1 MAKMKLKQ
9 NCWVAVMDGEKAL
22 VLRNIG
28 DAVHI
33 NLQVVRDIERDNP
46 ANREQSSDRPGRLND
61 GVTHHKSAV
70 QETDWHRLEKD
81 RFAIEI
87 ANRLQIWARK
97 GQFSELVLI
106 APPHT
111 LGAVRKAIP
120 GSFGAEII
128 AELDKDLTSHTVAD
142 IEAHI
147 LKQ

>member
-1 MAKMKLKQ
+1 MKLKQ
-9 NCWVAVMDGEKAL
+9 NCWVATMDGEKAL
-22 VLRNIG
+22 FLRNIG
-28 DAVHI
+28 DDVHI
-33 NLQVVRDIERDNP
+33 NLQVVRDIEHRNP
-46 ANREQSSDRPGRLND
+46 SNREQSSDRPGRLND

-81 RFAIEI
+81 RFANEI
-87 ANRLQIWARK
+87 ANRLHILAQK

-106 APPHT
+106 APPRT

-128 AELDKDLTSHTVAD
+128 AEFDKDLTSHTVAD

-147 LKQ
+147 LKH